1 MSFFGD
7 DTLDVAC
14 GEVFRL
20 VSSDSA
26 SGLYADHIITKGS
39 QLGRNFYQYPN
50 VHYFLLISLNHIEQ
64 FHVESDQTRLKSNSY

>member
-26 SGLYADHIITKGS
+26 SGLYTDHIITKGS
-39 QLGRNFYQYPN
+39 QLGRNSYQYPN
-50 VHYFLLISLNHIEQ
+50 VHYILLISLKHIEQ
-64 FHVESDQTRLKSNSY
+64 FMWNQNRLDSTV